1 VLDLPLDVAEQE
13 VQAAI
18 NAATS
23 LLPTGLPAPPIY
35 AKVNPADT
43 PVISF
48 AVTSKTLPLPQ
59 VEDLADIRMAQKLS
73 QISGVGLVSI
83 AGGQRPSL
91 RVQVNPPALAAYGL
105 AIDDIRTDIINQ
117 NTNLPK
123 GNFDG
128 PAQNTTINDNDQMQT
143 ADEYRRLIIAYRNG
157 AAVRLSD
164 VATVLDGAE
173 NAELAAWANRTPA
186 IILNVKRQ
194 PGSNVIAVVDA
205 VKAQLPKLEQ
215 SLPPGLDVSILSDQT
230 ATMTS
235 APEMDRMLEQDNIDL
250 IVLDIMLPGE
260 DGFSIC
266 RRLRASSAIPII
278 MLTALDEDVDRI
290 IGLEIGADDYVT
302 KPFNSREL
310 VARIRALLRRTHTGG
325 VITRNRIRPLRF
337 AGWRIFPRE
346 RQLYSPEGV
355 QVTTTSAEFDLLLAF
370 CQHPGR
376 ILSREQLLELT
387 HGGLAG
393 PIERS
398 VDVHVSRI
406 RQKIEVDPRD
416 PVLLKT
422 VRLGGY
428 VFTASV
434 EVCQ

>member
-1 VLDLPLDVAEQE
+1 MLYAPMSSIQSASSE
-13 VQAAI
+13 A
-18 NAATS
+18 
-23 LLPTGLPAPPIY
+23 PTRIL
-35 AKVNPADT
+35 
-43 PVISF
+43 F
-48 AVTSKTLPLPQ
+48 
-59 VEDLADIRMAQKLS
+59 VED
-73 QISGVGLVSI
+73 
-83 AGGQRPSL
+83 
-91 RVQVNPPALAAYGL
+91 
-105 AIDDIRTDIINQ
+105 
-117 NTNLPK
+117 
-123 GNFDG
+123 
-128 PAQNTTINDNDQMQT
+128 
-143 ADEYRRLIIAYRNG
+143 
-157 AAVRLSD
+157 
-164 VATVLDGAE
+164 DGAISQLLVEILEE
-173 NAELAAWANRTPA
+173 NGFTAC
-186 IILNVKRQ
+186 
-194 PGSNVIAVVDA
+194 AV
-205 VKAQLPKLEQ
+205 
-215 SLPPGLDVSILSDQT
+215 
-230 ATMTS
+230 TS

-325 VITRNRIRPLRF
+325 VITRNRIRPLGF

-406 RQKIEVDPRD
+406 RQKIEPDPRD
-416 PVLLKT
+416 PVLIKT

-434 EVCQ
+434 EALQ